1 MTRKTWTA
9 DIVFEETEDA
19 TDARITIH
27 MDGAECVGRGS
38 ARRNPHDPSIP
49 LIGEEL
55 AAARAFADL
64 SHKLVDESAQIL
76 EVHLGRHVEL
86 TS

>member
-19 TDARITIH
+19 TDACVTIH

-38 ARRNPHDPSIP
+38 ARRNPNDPSVPI
-49 LIGEEL
+49 IGEEL
-55 AAARAFADL
+55 AAARAFAEL

-76 EVHLGRHVEL
+76 ELHLGRHVEL
-86 TS
+86 TT

>member
-9 DIVFEETEDA
+9 DIEFEETEDA

-38 ARRNPHDPSIP
+38 ARRNPRDPSVP

-76 EVHLGRHVEL
+76 ELHLGRHVEL
-86 TS
+86 TN